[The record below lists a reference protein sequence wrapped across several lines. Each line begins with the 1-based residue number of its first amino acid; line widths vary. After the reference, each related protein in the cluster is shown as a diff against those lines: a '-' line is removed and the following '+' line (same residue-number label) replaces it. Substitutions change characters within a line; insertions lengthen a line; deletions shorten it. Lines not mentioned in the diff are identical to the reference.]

1 MKNPFVKKI
10 GKYLFRAYIIWSIC
24 ADLVLIGGVM
34 TLLLVD
40 FKIVF

>member
-1 MKNPFVKKI
+1 MKNPFVKEI

-24 ADLVLIGGVM
+24 ADLVLIAGVVA
-34 TLLLVD
+34 LLFVD

>member
-1 MKNPFVKKI
+1 MKNPFVKEI

-24 ADLVLIGGVM
+24 ADLVLIAGVAA
-34 TLLLVD
+34 LLFVD

>member
-1 MKNPFVKKI
+1 MKNPFVKEI

-24 ADLVLIGGVM
+24 ADIVLIAGVAA
-34 TLLLVD
+34 LLFVD

>member
-24 ADLVLIGGVM
+24 ADLVLIAGVLA
-34 TLLLVD
+34 LLFVD
-40 FKIVF
+40 FKIIF